1 MFWRSCSSITS
12 IVDTAVSRV
21 TGAFGVQQTI
31 STTLVNAIGEL
42 QPQGG
47 LVVGWRE
54 INTHIER
61 NNESAIRALGYAIPL
76 GSVRITL
83 DITGN
88 RAQYIIPADGTWSAE
103 SVGDLIVVTAPP
115 PMVNDKVVEVQ
126 SDPSKV
132 RVMIDNDWA
141 EHLIPSGGDI
151 DEAKRAIRASVIETA
166 SSRVA
171 LAEVRIEARRVVEKF
186 CQALF
191 SQSSGRD
198 DRVLVRFTDEVSV
211 GSANDSPK

>member
-1 MFWRSCSSITS
+1 M
-12 IVDTAVSRV
+12 
-21 TGAFGVQQTI
+21 
-31 STTLVNAIGEL
+31 
-42 QPQGG
+42 
-47 LVVGWRE
+47 
-54 INTHIER
+54 
-61 NNESAIRALGYAIPL
+61 
-76 GSVRITL
+76 
-83 DITGN
+83 
-88 RAQYIIPADGTWSAE
+88 
-103 SVGDLIVVTAPP
+103 
-115 PMVNDKVVEVQ
+115 
-126 SDPSKV
+126 
-132 RVMIDNDWA
+132 
-141 EHLIPSGGDI
+141 IPSGGDI